1 MSEKR
6 VQVKKKKEICGLLI
20 DNFVRMNMDKP
31 SNFDEI
37 ADFVYEDVEASADKV
52 NWTDM
57 DVIIAFRRWI
67 ESKAKQQ

>member
-1 MSEKR
+1 MNE
-6 VQVKKKKEICGLLI
+6 KKKEIIKLLI
-20 DNFVRMNMDKP
+20 DNFDRMNMETP

-37 ADFVYEDVEASADKV
+37 VDFVYEDVDASADKV

>member
-1 MSEKR
+1 MSE
-6 VQVKKKKEICGLLI
+6 KKKEIIELLI
-20 DNFVRMNMDKP
+20 DNFNRMNMEKP

-37 ADFVYEDVEASADKV
+37 VDFVYEDVEASADKV

-67 ESKAKQQ
+67 ESKTKQQ

>member
-1 MSEKR
+1 MSEK
-6 VQVKKKKEICGLLI
+6 KNEIYGLLI
-20 DNFVRMNMDKP
+20 DNFHRMNMETP

-37 ADFVYEDVEASADKV
+37 VDFVYDDVDASADKV

-67 ESKAKQQ
+67 ESKTKQQ